1 MATPIQR
8 VVSISN
14 ALVNGV
20 ASTDQIRRVGRGLAY
35 RYKRLP
41 EYDAADDTGKALIF
55 IDCTIKMYLEN
66 VQDLE
71 SKGAMTDAGELA
83 RLQVL
88 ADFQAAP

>member
-20 ASTDQIRRVGRGLAY
+20 ASTDQIRRVGRALAA
-35 RYKRLP
+35 RYKRLA
-41 EYDAADDTGKALIF
+41 EYDGGDDNVKAIIF
-55 IDCTIKMYLEN
+55 IDCTVKMYLEN

-71 SKGAMTDAGELA
+71 SRTAMADAGELA